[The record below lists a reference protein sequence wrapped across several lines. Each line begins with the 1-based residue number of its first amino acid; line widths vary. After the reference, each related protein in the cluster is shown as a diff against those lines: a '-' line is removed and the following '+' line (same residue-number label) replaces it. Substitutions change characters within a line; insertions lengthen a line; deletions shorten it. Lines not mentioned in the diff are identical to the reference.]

1 MRGMAGLMLLLLLAL
16 SPRGHAETAD
26 AKKAPPPRKIRFLAL
41 GDAPPFQQEV
51 RDGVRYELEP
61 PEGSVPPREIV
72 PSFGE
77 KEKDQDPGKQPE
89 PIRLNLGRI
98 TPPSTIPDG
107 AGLLELRKKDAS
119 GDSKP
124 WLSLQR
130 PEHGDLMVL
139 LWRDPRGKSWEQTSA
154 LIIADSPDSPGPGG
168 VQMLNLIP
176 VTVGVTLGTEKIALP
191 YARIVTKK
199 PELKQDLPLEVNALS
214 ADLKTPG
221 KRFLSTV
228 LAINAGEC
236 NRVLIYRADG
246 VSPRTPV
253 KVLILREPIGPAEDA
268 PALPSR

>member
-1 MRGMAGLMLLLLLAL
+1 MRGMGGLILLLAL
-16 SPRGHAETAD
+16 SLPVNGEPGD
-26 AKKAPPPRKIRFLAL
+26 GKKPPPRKIRFLAL

-61 PEGSVPPREIV
+61 PPGSVPPREIV

-77 KEKDQDPGKQPE
+77 KEKDKDPARKPE

-98 TPPSTIPDG
+98 TPPATIPDG
-107 AGLLELRKKDAS
+107 AGLLELRKKDAA

-130 PEHGDLMVL
+130 PDHGDLMVL
-139 LWRDPRGKSWEQTSA
+139 LWRDPKGKSWEQTSA
-154 LIIADSPDSPGPGG
+154 MVIPDGPESPGPGG
-168 VQMLNLIP
+168 VQMLNLVPATI
-176 VTVGVTLGTEKIALP
+176 GVTLGAEKIALP
-191 YARIVTKK
+191 YGRLVVKN
-199 PELKQDLPLEVNALS
+199 PEYRQDLPLEVSALS

-221 KRFLSTV
+221 KRFLSSV
-228 LAINAGEC
+228 LSNNAGEC

-253 KVLILREPIGPAEDA
+253 KVLILREPVKPPEEA
-268 PALPSR
+268 PALPRR